1 MARKKMSAKEKAA
14 HADREKARR
23 AAKKTKSA
31 DEKAATKAKKAASDK
46 ARRARKKAAE
56 AAHKTAEKAAK
67 TAEKDAA
74 SAQPPG
80 DAEPKRKGLKLLSD
94 HNDARLKH
102 WRDPK
107 SRQPKGN
114 KIACP
119 RCGDELNDCHPGQTL
134 PGNPPR
140 AEVRCSADGCAW
152 HGRRVA

>member
-23 AAKKTKSA
+23 AAKKTQTA
-31 DEKAATKAKKAASDK
+31 DEKVATKAKKAASDK
-46 ARRARKKAAE
+46 ARRERKKAAK
-56 AAHKTAEKAAK
+56 AAHEKAEKAG
-67 TAEKDAA
+67 DAA
-74 SAQPPG
+74 PAAEPPG
-80 DAEPKRKGLKLLSD
+80 DAEPARKGLKLLSD

-107 SRQPKGN
+107 SRRPTGN

-119 RCGDELNDCHPGQTL
+119 RCGEELNDCHPGQTL
-134 PGNPPR
+134 AGNPPR
-140 AEVRCSADGCAW
+140 AEVRCSAEGCAW